1 MRPAGAPTLKD
12 VARAAGVSVMTVSNV
27 VNDRPRVGPETRARV
42 LDAIADLGYEVN
54 LTARRLRAGR
64 SGTIAFVVPRVDHPY
79 FGQLGAQLT
88 TALRA
93 SDRHLVIEQ
102 TNASKEGELG
112 ALSQARLQMY
122 DGVLL
127 SVVGLA
133 PDDVDRLQTQLP
145 LVLLGERPMPPRFD
159 HVMLGNVE
167 GARLA
172 TAHLLARG
180 ARRVAIVGGT
190 LDDEVLASDDRA
202 VTGDVPAIRERL
214 AGDGAVRQVALT
226 TPVTPL
232 RVEPDDRV
240 GAVLQILCADVD
252 VGDRDD
258 RRMASLVVELVP
270 AVVDDRRPFGLER
283 QRPQK
288 IAEASR
294 RHGHSLESSRRRT
307 EPAVEPVARS
317 TRSRPPRVDGR
328 DWSER
333 ALRCSRAHRD
343 RKRGRR
349 RCRCGGLRRRSWSW
363 SRSPSLR
370 RGARRDHGEKQD
382 GSETHVSS
390 RSTPGPAGG
399 YSGASFRVHVGP
411 SVEAPES

>member
-64 SGTIAFVVPRVDHPY
+64 SGTVAFVVPRVDHPY

-190 LDDEVLASDDRA
+190 LDDDPGVSGSRTQGWREAHAAAGVPVDERLVLPAPWLEAAQGRQAVDDALARGLDLDGVFA
-202 VTGDVPAIRERL
+202 VTDQVAIGAMAALQDHGRTIPGDVQVVGFDAL
-214 AGDGAVRQVALT
+214 ALGEHVWPGLTTVDPHHELLVEHAVRLLDLRTAGEAAPPEQIVL
-226 TPVTPL
+226 PV
-232 RVEPDDRV
+232 
-240 GAVLQILCADVD
+240 
-252 VGDRDD
+252 
-258 RRMASLVVELVP
+258 SL
-270 AVVDDRRPFGLER
+270 LER
-283 QRPQK
+283 
-288 IAEASR
+288 
-294 RHGHSLESSRRRT
+294 GT
-307 EPAVEPVARS
+307 
-317 TRSRPPRVDGR
+317 TR
-328 DWSER
+328 
-333 ALRCSRAHRD
+333 
-343 RKRGRR
+343 
-349 RCRCGGLRRRSWSW
+349 
-363 SRSPSLR
+363 
-370 RGARRDHGEKQD
+370 
-382 GSETHVSS
+382 
-390 RSTPGPAGG
+390 
-399 YSGASFRVHVGP
+399 
-411 SVEAPES
+411 